1 MGGGM
6 GLLWVYYCFTMGGG
20 MGGGMVV
27 GLVWVVW
34 LYADAR
40 ASHAAMIRAC
50 L

>member
-34 LYADAR
+34 LYAAPTDLDW
-40 ASHAAMIRAC
+40 SHNA
-50 L
+50 